1 MPRKNPSSTI
11 ASRADIWF
19 SGLDQ
24 NNCTNNEA
32 RSCNS
37 ILSVIESRKPQNQFP
52 RCVPQVSIYA
62 SHVRSGIREVSNHAA
77 SPGEQAHTTFN
88 LWNILQ
94 FYMHRGSHRLPV
106 LVTIGK

>member
-19 SGLDQ
+19 SGLEQD
-24 NNCTNNEA
+24 NCTKDEA

-37 ILSVIESRKPQNQFP
+37 ILSVIESRKPQNQFT
-52 RCVPQVSIYA
+52 RCVPQAFICARHPS
-62 SHVRSGIREVSNHAA
+62 SGIREVSNHAA

-88 LWNILQ
+88 LRNILQ
-94 FYMHRGSHRLPV
+94 FCMHRGSYRRPV
-106 LVTIGK
+106 LETIGK